1 MNEITSQVFPRLLTS
16 ALCLLQIKEQVG
28 EKSTVCTHNPTSQIT
43 LSKRS
48 DNVTFSLLQRK
59 HFTFSL
65 RRFVDSP
72 KRNYHVVVLRS
83 KRPFYN
89 QTTTMTM

>member
-1 MNEITSQVFPRLLTS
+1 MDTYVAESES
-16 ALCLLQIKEQVG
+16 
-28 EKSTVCTHNPTSQIT
+28 
-43 LSKRS
+43 RS
-48 DNVTFSLLQRK
+48 RVTYC
-59 HFTFSL
+59 SL
-65 RRFVDSP
+65 RVTTFWQRNLASRVTRVLVNSNKSIKKNTTDVVSSNIKQGDVYNIRFVDSP